1 MKSDVII
8 LPTLILLITLA
19 ASGCA
24 TVEPPYRGKLSDAM
38 EVSSDEYK
46 GERHLQAPESQPEIE
61 TKTDEALES
70 KTTSTSSSLA
80 ASSGPAES
88 EYWRKNVAVS
98 KGFGSVA
105 GSDYDD
111 QTSWW
116 IRAGGED
123 MERTRSE
130 LFLGAEQVSIASSS
144 PLYQSIDGNLKILVA
159 GVNLKHFYGPY
170 SSSVRPYLSIGGGG
184 AYMFW
189 SYRNSFTTS
198 DGATIS
204 GDNLTG
210 LVVTTAAGIEF
221 KPVDILSLVVEVN
234 PKAYLWL
241 NRTGK
246 GFDNDEFDPMAL
258 IAVTAGVSIAF

>member
-1 MKSDVII
+1 VKWDAIDRSI
-8 LPTLILLITLA
+8 LMLLITLA
-19 ASGCA
+19 VGGCA
-24 TVEPPYRGKLSDAM
+24 TVESPYRGKLSDAM
-38 EVSSDEYK
+38 EVSSDEYE
-46 GERHLQAPESQPEIE
+46 GERHLQVPESQPAIE
-61 TKTDEALES
+61 TETDEALEGEM
-70 KTTSTSSSLA
+70 TSTSSSLA
-80 ASSGPAES
+80 ASNGAAES
-88 EYWRKNVAVS
+88 GHWNKNVAVS

-105 GSDYDD
+105 GSDYGD

-116 IRAGGED
+116 VRAGGED
-123 MERTRSE
+123 MENTRSE

-144 PLYQSIDGNLKILVA
+144 QLYQSVDGNLKILVA

-170 SSSVRPYLSIGGGG
+170 SSPVRPYLSFGGGG

-198 DGATIS
+198 DGETIS

-210 LVVTTAAGIEF
+210 LIISTAAGIEF
-221 KPVDILSLVVEVN
+221 KPVDIMSFVVEVN
-234 PKAYLWL
+234 PKAYLWM

-258 IAVTAGVSIAF
+258 IAVTVGVSVVF

>member
-1 MKSDVII
+1 MKCVVKNH
-8 LPTLILLITLA
+8 LILLLVMA

-24 TVEPPYRGKLSDAM
+24 TVEPPYPGKLSDAM

-46 GERHLQAPESQPEIE
+46 GERHLQAPESQPAVE
-61 TKTDEALES
+61 TETDEALES
-70 KTTSTSSSLA
+70 ELTDTSSSPA
-80 ASSGPAES
+80 APSGPS
-88 EYWRKNVAVS
+88 EPEHWNKNIAVS
-98 KGFGSVA
+98 KGFGSIA
-105 GSDYDD
+105 GSDYRD

-123 MERTRSE
+123 EESTRSE
-130 LFLGAEQVSIASSS
+130 IFLGAEQVSLNSNSS
-144 PLYQSIDGNLKILVA
+144 LYQSVDGNLKMLVA
-159 GVNLKHFYGPY
+159 GVNLKHFYRPY
-170 SSSVRPYLSIGGGG
+170 SGSVRPYLSFGGGG

-198 DGATIS
+198 DGETIS

-210 LVVTTAAGIEF
+210 LIVTTAAGIEF
-221 KPVDILSLVVEVN
+221 KPVDILSFVLEVN
-234 PKAYLWL
+234 PKAYLWM

-246 GFDNDEFDPMAL
+246 GFDNDAFDPMAV

>member
-1 MKSDVII
+1 V
-8 LPTLILLITLA
+8 
-19 ASGCA
+19 
-24 TVEPPYRGKLSDAM
+24 
-38 EVSSDEYK
+38 
-46 GERHLQAPESQPEIE
+46 PESQPAIE
-61 TKTDEALES
+61 TETDETLDSE
-70 KTTSTSSSLA
+70 TTSTSSSLA
-80 ASSGPAES
+80 ASNGPSES
-88 EYWRKNVAVS
+88 DHWNKNIAVS

-105 GSDYDD
+105 GSDYGD

-116 IRAGGED
+116 ILAGGED

-130 LFLGAEQVSIASSS
+130 LFLGAEQVSITSGS
-144 PLYQSIDGNLKILVA
+144 PLFQSIDGNLKILVA

-189 SYRNSFTTS
+189 NYRNSFTTS
-198 DGATIS
+198 DGQTIS

-210 LVVTTAAGIEF
+210 LVISTAAGIEF
-221 KPVDILSLVVEVN
+221 KPVDIMSFVVEVN
-234 PKAYLWL
+234 PKAYLWM

-258 IAVTAGVSIAF
+258 IAVTAGVSVAF